1 MLGVLAVDLFK
12 QIDDYKTAAKAG
24 YFLDHDFQKI
34 KDFSGISA
42 TDLSSPLLDPSGVVN
57 HSHVNRQD
65 IAFLAQAAQYKD
77 IETARNTVKAVF
89 EAIQSCSNGARRPY
103 GTLLYLRYIKFDFDT
118 NVYSKMGYSSSHYYK
133 LRRQALCQFAEI
145 LPVKKLEYRDKNY
158 TFIPDLLVYKNKSGD
173 I

>member
-24 YFLDHDFQKI
+24 YFLDHEFQKI
-34 KDFSGISA
+34 KNYSGISA
-42 TDLSSPLLDPSGVVN
+42 TDLSSPLLDPSGVIN

-65 IAFLAQAAQYKD
+65 IAFLTQAEQYAD
-77 IETARNTVKAVF
+77 IEAARNTVKAVF
-89 EAIQSCSNGARRPY
+89 EAIQSCSNGSRHPY
-103 GTLLYLRYIKFDFDT
+103 GTLLYFRYIKFDFDT

-145 LPVKKLEYRDKNY
+145 LPVKKLQYQYKNY
-158 TFIPDLLVYKNKSGD
+158 NLIPDLLVYKN
-173 I
+173 

>member
-24 YFLDHDFQKI
+24 YFLDHEFQKI
-34 KDFSGISA
+34 KNYSGISA
-42 TDLSSPLLDPSGVVN
+42 TDLSSPLLDPSGVIN

-65 IAFLAQAAQYKD
+65 IAFLTQAEQYAD
-77 IETARNTVKAVF
+77 IEAARNTVKAVF
-89 EAIQSCSNGARRPY
+89 EAIQSCSNGSRHPY
-103 GTLLYLRYIKFDFDT
+103 GPLLYLRYIKFDFDT

-145 LPVKKLEYRDKNY
+145 LPVKKLQYQYKNY
-158 TFIPDLLVYKNKSGD
+158 NLIPDLLVYKN
-173 I
+173 

>member
-24 YFLDHDFQKI
+24 YFLDHEFQKI
-34 KDFSGISA
+34 KNYSGISA
-42 TDLSSPLLDPSGVVN
+42 TDLSSPLLDPSGVIN
-57 HSHVNRQD
+57 HSHVNLQD
-65 IAFLAQAAQYKD
+65 IAFLTQAEQYAD
-77 IETARNTVKAVF
+77 IEAARNTVKAVF
-89 EAIQSCSNGARRPY
+89 EAIQSCSNGSRHPY

-145 LPVKKLEYRDKNY
+145 LPVKKLQYQYKNY
-158 TFIPDLLVYKNKSGD
+158 NLIPDLLVYKN
-173 I
+173 

>member
-24 YFLDHDFQKI
+24 YFLDHEFQKI
-34 KDFSGISA
+34 KNYSGISA
-42 TDLSSPLLDPSGVVN
+42 TDLSSPLLDPSGVIN

-65 IAFLAQAAQYKD
+65 IAFLTQAEQYAE
-77 IETARNTVKAVF
+77 IEAARNTVKAVF
-89 EAIQSCSNGARRPY
+89 EAIQSCSNGSRHPY

-145 LPVKKLEYRDKNY
+145 LPVKKLQYQYKNY
-158 TFIPDLLVYKNKSGD
+158 NLIPDLLVYKN
-173 I
+173 

>member
-24 YFLDHDFQKI
+24 YFLDHEFQKI
-34 KDFSGISA
+34 KNYSGISA
-42 TDLSSPLLDPSGVVN
+42 TDLSSPLLDPSGVIN

-65 IAFLAQAAQYKD
+65 IAFLTQAEQYAD
-77 IETARNTVKAVF
+77 IEAARNTVKAVF
-89 EAIQSCSNGARRPY
+89 EAIQSCSNGSRHPY

-118 NVYSKMGYSSSHYYK
+118 NVYSKMGYSSSHYYT

-145 LPVKKLEYRDKNY
+145 LPVKKLQYQYKNY
-158 TFIPDLLVYKNKSGD
+158 NLIPDLLVYKN
-173 I
+173 